1 MVIYFLFTILIAM
14 ATYAVVGDLGGT
26 NCRLELL
33 PVAGAKGAAIAAA
46 GGRPPPRPRA
56 IHKVLYIL

>member
-1 MVIYFLFTILIAM
+1 M

-33 PVAGAKGAAIAAA
+33 PVAGAKEAAIAAA